1 MRRRGYG
8 GDNITFAFAATQASS
23 ERRFCYLNS
32 IQSQMMAKGSTPAI
46 LGTLNSLF
54 AIPQV
59 QEHLNSSGSVS
70 TPNSLGPATSTTS
83 STAVSTVAVA
93 AGTANPTQ
101 PSFPST
107 LGTAVSLEGERNKL
121 FWCLFLASVKSCVR
135 TISVAIYVLG

>member
-1 MRRRGYG
+1 
-8 GDNITFAFAATQASS
+8 
-23 ERRFCYLNS
+23 
-32 IQSQMMAKGSTPAI
+32 MAEGSTPAI

-101 PSFPST
+101 PSLPST
-107 LGTAVSLEGERNKL
+107 LGTAVSLEGEKNKL